1 MRVGIIGAGAL
12 GTLLAGRLGRVAEVW
27 VFSTHAETIE
37 ALRRGGAQV
46 VVDSEEMSTAVQ
58 VAGDPTRVPLLDA
71 ALVCVKAYET
81 ERAAEAARR
90 MLGQEGLAT
99 TLQNGLGHF
108 EILAQKVGSSRAVL
122 GVTYLGASWLG
133 PGRVRWAGTGPTYL
147 ASRPE
152 IATRLEEMGD
162 LLSRAGLE
170 VHLVED
176 AQGLL
181 WGKLVVNATINPL
194 AALLRVPN
202 GALLESEAA
211 RRLLQAAALEAA
223 QVARAAGVR
232 LPYEDPVVHV
242 ESVCRAT
249 AANYASML
257 QDVLQRRRTEIQAI
271 NGALVRAGERWGVDT
286 PFQRCLLRLVEAL
299 ESSYTSQV
307 EA

>member
-12 GTLLAGRLGRVAEVW
+12 GTLLAGCLGRVGEVW
-27 VFSTHAETIE
+27 IFSTHAETLE
-37 ALRRGGAQV
+37 ALRRGGARV

-71 ALVCVKAYET
+71 ALICVKAYET

-90 MLGQEGLAT
+90 MLGQGGLVT

-108 EILAQKVGSSRAVL
+108 EILADIVGSSRAVL

-133 PGRVRWAGTGPTYL
+133 PGRVRWAGRGPTYL
-147 ASRPE
+147 ATRLE
-152 IATRLEEMGD
+152 IATQLEEMAG
-162 LLSRAGLE
+162 LLSHAGLE

-181 WGKLVVNATINPL
+181 WGKLAVNAAINPL

-223 QVARAAGVR
+223 QVAAAAGIR
-232 LPYEDPVVHV
+232 LPYEDPIAQV

-257 QDVLQRRRTEIQAI
+257 QDVLHRRRTEIQAI
-271 NGALVRAGERWGVDT
+271 NGALVREAERWGVKV
-286 PFQRCLLRLVEAL
+286 PLQSCFVQLVEAL
-299 ESSYTSQV
+299 ESSYRHQV
-307 EA
+307 EG